1 MKPRNYL
8 VPLALKRKAGSHTKS
23 TKAIRRKEKVDIQ
36 RTCSS
41 TG

>member
-1 MKPRNYL
+1 MKPRNHL

-23 TKAIRRKEKVDIQ
+23 AKAIRRKEKVDIQ

-41 TG
+41 MV